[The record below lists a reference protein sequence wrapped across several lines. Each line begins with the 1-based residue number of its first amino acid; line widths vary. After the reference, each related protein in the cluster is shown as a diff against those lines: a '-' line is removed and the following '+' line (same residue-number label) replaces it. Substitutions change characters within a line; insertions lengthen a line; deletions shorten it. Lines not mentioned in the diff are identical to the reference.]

1 MILAIDV
8 GNTNVVMGFIE
19 GDTIVDKYRL
29 STNSNETAEEYAI
42 KLHSVLDLMHL
53 EPSALEGAV
62 LATVVPP
69 LARTISKA
77 VVLVTGK
84 APILVGPG
92 VKTGLNIKTDNPGEL
107 GADMVVGAVAAIAKY
122 PAPIILFDLGTAT
135 TASVIDKNGSFIG
148 GAILC
153 GVKTALSALATGTA
167 QLPQIDMELPAKRFL
182 GTNTTDCLHSGI
194 VNGSA
199 LMLDGLFARC
209 RATLHAPDAPVIAT
223 GTLPASI
230 RDACATPIEYN
241 GTLIL
246 DGLYSIWK
254 RNVKK

>member
-53 EPSALEGAV
+53 EPSTLEGAV

-167 QLPQIDMELPAKRFL
+167 QLPQIDIAAPTSAIS
-182 GTNTTDCLHSGI
+182 TNTVDCMRSGTVYGTAAMI
-194 VNGSA
+194 DGMVARFQQELGQPA
-199 LMLDGLFARC
+199 TVVITGGLGAAIAKYCTVDAVVDRDLLLDGLRI
-209 RATLHAPDAPVIAT
+209 V
-223 GTLPASI
+223 
-230 RDACATPIEYN
+230 YQKN
-241 GTLIL
+241 Q
-246 DGLYSIWK
+246 K
-254 RNVKK
+254 

>member
-1 MILAIDV
+1 MR
-8 GNTNVVMGFIE
+8 N
-19 GDTIVDKYRL
+19 
-29 STNSNETAEEYAI
+29 
-42 KLHSVLDLMHL
+42 
-53 EPSALEGAV
+53 
-62 LATVVPP
+62 
-69 LARTISKA
+69 
-77 VVLVTGK
+77 
-84 APILVGPG
+84 
-92 VKTGLNIKTDNPGEL
+92 
-107 GADMVVGAVAAIAKY
+107 
-122 PAPIILFDLGTAT
+122 
-135 TASVIDKNGSFIG
+135 
-148 GAILC
+148 
-153 GVKTALSALATGTA
+153 TA
-167 QLPQIDMELPAKRFL
+167 QLPQVELEARPRRLL
-182 GTNTTDCLHSGI
+182 GANTADCLHSGI

>member
-1 MILAIDV
+1 MNYQTYL
-8 GNTNVVMGFIE
+8 FFE
-19 GDTIVDKYRL
+19 GRTEYIQRYDTPQHTYPL
-29 STNSNETAEEYAI
+29 GS
-42 KLHSVLDLMHL
+42 LMFGVLDLDAEGSIVGGVIL
-53 EPSALEGAV
+53 PSPAL
-62 LATVVPP
+62 
-69 LARTISKA
+69 S
-77 VVLVTGK
+77 
-84 APILVGPG
+84 
-92 VKTGLNIKTDNPGEL
+92 
-107 GADMVVGAVAAIAKY
+107 
-122 PAPIILFDLGTAT
+122 
-135 TASVIDKNGSFIG
+135 
-148 GAILC
+148 
-153 GVKTALSALATGTA
+153 LSALVRNTA

>member
-1 MILAIDV
+1 MLPHGAAGTIRLIFHIAEHFIQNRQFVILIDQSILI
-8 GNTNVVMGFIE
+8 GQRNVFFPCKNRI
-19 GDTIVDKYRL
+19 RR
-29 STNSNETAEEYAI
+29 
-42 KLHSVLDLMHL
+42 VLPDDLGSINQFL
-53 EPSALEGAV
+53 
-62 LATVVPP
+62 
-69 LARTISKA
+69 
-77 VVLVTGK
+77 
-84 APILVGPG
+84 
-92 VKTGLNIKTDNPGEL
+92 
-107 GADMVVGAVAAIAKY
+107 VAAAASCIVPRQCGLCHSRREPFPDELPLEICVQADY
-122 PAPIILFDLGTAT
+122 SGVSLASYCAPFVQNFFNRAIRKAIIRINADIQFRVDH
-135 TASVIDKNGSFIG
+135 FIG
-148 GAILC
+148 SIVGGVILPSP
-153 GVKTALSALATGTA
+153 ALSLSALVRNTA